1 MDGAVLLNDIRDS
14 IKRFI
19 VASPEAIIAET
30 LWIIFTHALDAFSI
44 SPLLVFSSPVRQC
57 GKSINQ
63 AVVSKF
69 CPKSLVTS
77 NISPAALFRVVD
89 KFLPTLIVDEC
100 DSTFETNPEIRELV
114 NASHLRSQAY
124 VLRVVGDNHEPES
137 FSTWAAKCLALIG
150 NLPDTTASRSIVVKM
165 QRKPRNKKTERFS
178 ALKDYPELQAL
189 QRKAARWANDKS
201 ADAPPGR
208 AGESAGHRRPR
219 HR

>member
-1 MDGAVLLNDIRDS
+1 MEPWPDPVDGAVLLNEIRDA
-14 IKRFI
+14 IERF
-19 VASPEAIIAET
+19 VVVTPEALIAES
-30 LWIIFTHALDAFSI
+30 LWIVFAHALDAFSI

-124 VLRVVGDNHEPES
+124 VLRSVGDNHEPES
-137 FSTWAAKCLALIG
+137 FSTWGAKCLALIG

-165 QRKPRNKKTERFS
+165 QRKPRNKRDRKILGAERLSRAAGAS
-178 ALKDYPELQAL
+178 AKGGAVGK
-189 QRKAARWANDKS
+189 R
-201 ADAPPGR
+201 
-208 AGESAGHRRPR
+208 
-219 HR
+219 